1 MTHIKRTRFASLNAS
16 RIACWVID
24 LGRRIGADRTAT
36 PRRRRLGQRPLD
48 PLSVVGLLPLVGPVL
63 LGPVG
68 LEVGPPDAVPLDEAP
83 PDPELPDDE
92 LPDPELPEPEP
103 PASELPDPELPAPE
117 PPDPELPDPEPPD
130 VPPPWFQG
138 MWLHAA
144 SENASRPA
152 KSTRCC
158 VRFIINSSVI
168 GFTVCVRDD
177 AACHFSKRA
186 DSARRSTEAGSA

>member
-1 MTHIKRTRFASLNAS
+1 
-16 RIACWVID
+16 
-24 LGRRIGADRTAT
+24 
-36 PRRRRLGQRPLD
+36 
-48 PLSVVGLLPLVGPVL
+48 VVGLPPLVGPVL
-63 LGPVG
+63 LDPVG
-68 LEVGPPDAVPLDEAP
+68 LDVGPPDAVPLDEAP

-92 LPDPELPEPEP
+92 LPDPELP
-103 PASELPDPELPAPE
+103 DPELPAPE
-117 PPDPELPDPEPPD
+117 PPDPELPDPEL
-130 VPPPWFQG
+130 PPWFQG

-177 AACHFSKRA
+177 AACHFSKRV
-186 DSARRSTEAGSA
+186 DSARRSSEAESA